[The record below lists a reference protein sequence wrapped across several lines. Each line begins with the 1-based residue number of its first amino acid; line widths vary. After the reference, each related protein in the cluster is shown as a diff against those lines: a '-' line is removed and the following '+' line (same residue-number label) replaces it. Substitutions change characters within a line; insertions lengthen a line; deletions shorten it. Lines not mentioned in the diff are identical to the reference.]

1 MVRHDDEFV
10 QRHVRV
16 LGPQPLPGLGH
27 QSACIVQAHIAIHYL
42 TEQTRPSLDNP
53 RSQSKRPPAHSRTPL
68 GGSTGVDEGIL
79 TLV

>member
-16 LGPQPLPGLGH
+16 LGFQPLPGIGH

-42 TEQTRPSLDNP
+42 TEQTRPSLDNHGHKVSARLRIVESP
-53 RSQSKRPPAHSRTPL
+53 QADRPASPT
-68 GGSTGVDEGIL
+68 V
-79 TLV
+79 